1 MAGGSARL
9 NAVCA
14 PQCACEKNGVV
25 FIVVSESWLLH
36 AGNGE
41 KGEYLLAEVLQGS
54 EASCHMA
61 DD

>member
-1 MAGGSARL
+1 M
-9 NAVCA
+9 CA
-14 PQCACEKNGVV
+14 LQCACEKNRVV